1 MIAPTMTTA
10 AVVFSM
16 VLGALSGLSP
26 SAAQEAVIDVAYV
39 DTVSGRVVAFT
50 RGALSLAGPLDAVSQ
65 GTSSICRRTASCV
78 SAITACGG
86 FSLWWAGARCCGRP
100 DRRSREGRRNLP
112 RDVRGRSGLEIPR
125 RPRPRRE
132 LQAVTTSGTVSACLG
147 KSPPGLDLGCDRFS
161 DKDMRKTLKLERC
174 ASRVMCN
181 RGRPFLNALE
191 IGSYLVTSSVLM
203 GRAWPQEV
211 GLIRMHGVACLEV
224 ARAAHPD
231 GLLIIQKG
239 PCKTAVRVSE
249 RR

>member
-39 DTVSGRVVAFT
+39 DTVSGRLSPS

-65 GTSSICRRTASCV
+65 GTGSICRRTASCV

-86 FSLWWAGARCCGRP
+86 FSLWWAGARRCFNRRP

-125 RPRPRRE
+125 RP
-132 LQAVTTSGTVSACLG
+132 
-147 KSPPGLDLGCDRFS
+147 SP
-161 DKDMRKTLKLERC
+161 
-174 ASRVMCN
+174 
-181 RGRPFLNALE
+181 
-191 IGSYLVTSSVLM
+191 
-203 GRAWPQEV
+203 
-211 GLIRMHGVACLEV
+211 
-224 ARAAHPD
+224 AA
-231 GLLIIQKG
+231 
-239 PCKTAVRVSE
+239 
-249 RR
+249 